1 MANAD
6 TPVGA
11 SPVNTDGSP
20 YTGPLRSYDV
30 DSSNATAIF
39 RGDFVVQEADGNITP
54 ATAGATNR
62 ILGVAVGIDIDP
74 AEEKTEYPGF
84 LPASTEG
91 SVLVAPADSAY
102 FVIQEDSVGSTL
114 GADAKGARANFV
126 AGSGS
131 TLTGLS
137 AHEIDSSSEATDATL
152 QLQLMYPVDRPDND
166 VTSANADWV
175 VKVNLPQHSADSA
188 GI

>member
-1 MANAD
+1 MSNAD

-20 YTGPLRSYDV
+20 YTGPLRRYEV
-30 DSSNATAIF
+30 DSSNGTAIF
-39 RGDFVVQEADGNITP
+39 RGDFVVQEADGNVTP

-62 ILGVAVGIDIDP
+62 ILGCVVGIDIDP
-74 AEEKTEYPGF
+74 AEEKTEYPGY
-84 LPASTEG
+84 LPASTAG
-91 SVLVAPADSAY
+91 HVLVAPAESAY
-102 FVIQEDSVGSTL
+102 FVMQEDSVGSSL
-114 GADAKGARANFV
+114 GADARGARADFID
-126 AGSGS
+126 GSGS

-137 AHEIDSSSEATDATL
+137 AHEIDSSTEGTGATL

-166 VTSANADWV
+166 VTEANADWIV
-175 VKVNLPQHSADSA
+175 RVNLPQHSVDTA

>member
-20 YTGPLRSYDV
+20 YTGPLRRYDV
-30 DSSNATAIF
+30 DSSNSTAIF

-54 ATAGATNR
+54 ATAGTGND
-62 ILGVAVGIDIDP
+62 ILGVAVGIDINP
-74 AEEKTEYPGF
+74 AEEKTEYPGY
-84 LPASTEG
+84 LPASTSG

-102 FVIQEDSVGSTL
+102 FVIQEDSVGGTF
-114 GADAKGARANFV
+114 AATDKGARTRIV
-126 AGSGS
+126 TGSGS

-137 AHEIDSSSEATDATL
+137 AHELDSSNVGTGATE
-152 QLQLMYPVDRPDND
+152 QIQLMYPVDRPDNT
-166 VTSANADWV
+166 VGEANADWI
-175 VKVNLPQHSADSA
+175 VKVNLPQHRVASA

>member
-11 SPVNTDGSP
+11 SPVNADGSP

-30 DSSNATAIF
+30 DSSNGTAIF
-39 RGDFVVQEADGNITP
+39 RGDFVAQEADGNITP
-54 ATAGATNR
+54 ATAGAGND

-74 AEEKTEYPGF
+74 AEEKTEYPGY
-84 LPASTEG
+84 LPASTSG
-91 SVLVAPADSAY
+91 SVLVAPAASAY
-102 FVIQEDSVGSTL
+102 FVIQEDSVGGTL
-114 GADAKGARANFV
+114 AAADKGARANFV

-137 AHEIDSSSEATDATL
+137 AHEIDSSGAGTGATL
-152 QLQLMYPVDRPDND
+152 QLQLMYPVDRPDNEIG
-166 VTSANADWV
+166 ANADWIV
-175 VKVNLPQHSADSA
+175 RVNLPQHRVATA